1 MAVCPGRWAGLGPEL
16 CAASLCGAASVG
28 TVRYTVVV
36 RDVVHDLLITE
47 AGLAKLGGR
56 GISAEEAGQIPRNP
70 HVIVRN
76 RAVAAGGRTPPTSGG
91 TPNRSPAR
99 RRRDGQKHSRGQSRR
114 VGSRSRERAWVTVK
128 ADLRSALFLPRAH
141 LAVCAAEPFL
151 V

>member
-56 GISAEEAGQIPRNP
+56 GISAEEAGQILRNP

-76 RAVAAGGRTPPTSGG
+76 PRGGGQPGTRRLLIGQTDGGRALTPVIEETIDSVTWLIVTAWGA
-91 TPNRSPAR
+91 TDTER
-99 RRRDGQKHSRGQSRR
+99 R
-114 VGSRSRERAWVTVK
+114 
-128 ADLRSALFLPRAH
+128 LLPRTR
-141 LAVCAAEPFL
+141 
-151 V
+151 